1 MLGSVTEILNTRPG
15 AKDAKK
21 DRPSIAAA

>member
-1 MLGSVTEILNTRPG
+1 MLGSVTGILNTRPG

-21 DRPSIAAA
+21 DRFSIAAA